1 MAEARRLVVAAAG
14 AEPLDLVVSASR
26 PLDEGTAARITTYV
40 ERRAAH
46 EPLSR
51 ILGRREF
58 YGREFALSSETL
70 DPRPE
75 TEGIVDMVKDI
86 CTRPDWQDRPI
97 EILDVGTGSGA
108 ILISLIAELPRM
120 FGLGID
126 ISADALQT
134 ARRNAESHG
143 VANRAEFAFYDVL
156 KGGGEEVRGPARGYD
171 FVVSNP
177 PYIASADIRQLEPEV
192 RLFDPLAALDGGP
205 DGLQFYRVLAGML
218 GRLADGGWMV
228 VEVGAGQAEAV
239 ATLLATAAP
248 GAVLRTGV
256 DLAGHTRI
264 VAIQPRT
271 HSPSE

>member
-156 KGGGEEVRGPARGYD
+156 KGAARRFGGRR
-171 FVVSNP
+171 
-177 PYIASADIRQLEPEV
+177 
-192 RLFDPLAALDGGP
+192 
-205 DGLQFYRVLAGML
+205 
-218 GRLADGGWMV
+218 
-228 VEVGAGQAEAV
+228 V
-239 ATLLATAAP
+239 ATISWFLILPTLP
-248 GAVLRTGV
+248 PP
-256 DLAGHTRI
+256 I
-264 VAIQPRT
+264 
-271 HSPSE
+271 